1 VRTGQSVLVHAFNPT
16 TEEAKAGDLCE
27 FEASLVYRAN
37 SRTIKATHRETLIR
51 KIKTKNILIN
61 G

>member
-1 VRTGQSVLVHAFNPT
+1 VHAFNPT